1 MYRACIAS
9 TAGHACVQ
17 LSASTHRPCV
27 QLSVLIVHAC
37 NCLSSSCVRAT
48 VSTDVHV
55 RNCRAATAA
64 THLPKHMYH
73 TQLLIFQST
82 HTHTHTQLLIFQST
96 PPTLGR
102 PVSRAR
108 EDTSLLGSLVCVSCL
123 RAKILLSSVLFTL
136 LALLSACVPA
146 DCCSCA
152 HMCTYA
158 CLCICAYIIFLFL
171 CAHVYLHMPMCVH
184 KTRREFREYRR

>member
-1 MYRACIAS
+1 M
-9 TAGHACVQ
+9 
-17 LSASTHRPCV
+17 
-27 QLSVLIVHAC
+27 
-37 NCLSSSCVRAT
+37 
-48 VSTDVHV
+48 VHV

-108 EDTSLLGSLVCVSCL
+108 EDTSLLGSLY
-123 RAKILLSSVLFTL
+123 F
-136 LALLSACVPA
+136 ACPFI
-146 DCCSCA
+146 
-152 HMCTYA
+152 
-158 CLCICAYIIFLFL
+158 CLCTCRLLFL
-171 CAHVYLHMPMCVH
+171 CTHVYLRMPVYMCLNNIPVPAC
-184 KTRREFREYRR
+184 TCVPTYAYVCAQDTQGVQGI